1 MPDNYVI
8 IVAGG
13 TGTRMKSSRPKQ
25 FLLLGGKPVIVH
37 AIEKFLAFDK
47 NIRVVVAVHSD
58 YEQHMHAIFKKYFS
72 GQRVTIVKGGETR
85 FHSVK
90 NALSAISGNKG
101 VVGIHDAA
109 RPFVSV
115 EVIKR
120 CYAHAH
126 KHGNAIPA
134 IAVNESIRH
143 ITPKGNKAVNR
154 TDYRIIQTP
163 QCFQLSYIKKAF
175 EKKYSP
181 RFTDDATV
189 LESIGEKIHL
199 VEGNYENIKITNPGD
214 MLLAKAYLKN
224 EQRGNH

>member
-37 AIEKFLAFDK
+37 AIQKFLDFDK
-47 NIRVVVAVHSD
+47 DIRIVVAVHAN
-58 YEQHMHAIFKKYFS
+58 YQQHMHAIFKKYFTGKS
-72 GQRVTIVKGGETR
+72 FTLVNGGETR

-90 NALSAISGNKG
+90 NALSAISGIKG

-120 CYAHAH
+120 CFTQAH

-134 IAVNESIRH
+134 VPVNESIRH
-143 ITPKGNKAVNR
+143 VSTKGNKAVSR
-154 TDYRIIQTP
+154 ADYRIIQTP
-163 QCFQLSYIKKAF
+163 QCFSLNLIKKAF
-175 EKKYSP
+175 EKKYSA

-189 LESIGEKIHL
+189 LESIGEKIFL
-199 VEGNYENIKITNPGD
+199 TEGNYENIKITNPGD

-224 EQRGNH
+224 EQRGNY